1 MSEIVTLMEIEYKQS
16 RAKVVYRKT
25 REVRAVHL
33 MRRLNRIVKITGA
46 SSKGPA
52 MDASDLVCQF
62 PAGLGA
68 KGLLVRQCGHA
79 VSGQSAESNSKEITK

>member
-1 MSEIVTLMEIEYKQS
+1 MQMGITSVSEIVTLMEIEYKQS

-52 MDASDLVCQF
+52 KDASDLVCQF

-68 KGLLVRQCGHA
+68 KGL
-79 VSGQSAESNSKEITK
+79 